1 MQHGDFLQNKIVLF
15 LVKKFIKYF
24 LKNLNSI
31 PKTVMS
37 LYKFANSLPELHK
50 NAEFFPG

>member
-1 MQHGDFLQNKIVLF
+1 MQHGDFLQNKILF
-15 LVKKFIKYF
+15 LVKFF
-24 LKNLNSI
+24 LIFKKNLNSI